1 VTMRLDLVTNDAGEL
16 VRREHARDLGS
27 GVVVAIYRM
36 AKLAQLHDLQNQ
48 AFLRQLDQGHAIIQD
63 YCLRSGMNVNILFAH
78 KAIFVAGQLMK
89 GSRAIYDMA
98 SELGDILEWCGGAEL
113 TVTRDASRDHLFMF
127 SEAIRQGMRNER
139 GRGVQLPANT
149 VRLRPVTE
157 AARLRGLEVERLP
170 DDQRTVRMYASAVVV
185 MRRFFEDLQES
196 RYVLPRRIKRIAQS
210 LVDLSAGSN
219 VSFLGVTEAR
229 NANHDEA
236 GRAVNSAILA
246 VAMARELEADR
257 AQLSQIAMAAMM
269 HDVGRPRAMSLG
281 SGGANGRGGGSDMP
295 MPTMMTLSEDQ
306 EDRLPGGT
314 AAVLTALGRLN
325 EPTIG
330 RTVVAF
336 EALWQ
341 RRQRWIG
348 PLYRGARTPTL
359 HARLV
364 WVARRYNDLVTPEPG
379 LEPPT
384 PYSAI
389 GTLFEEL
396 TDPAD
401 RTVLQLLVAALGI
414 IPIGTVVQLSTGEMA
429 EVIARRGDGPLD
441 QPVVRLLAA
450 NGAPAAGRVE
460 IDLARPRTGEPPRHI
475 GRVMSIDFWGKGA
488 APKVDQAGYDSDPP
502 PSHASGVQES
512 GPAPAALPTFP
523 SPTAAPG
530 GFAPRPSVANP
541 PRPGTRPAAPGAPL
555 APQIPAAPRLPGAGL
570 GGRPLAPA
578 VSGAPLGVR
587 PPSQQASALFSE
599 QKDDTGS
606 VPSLGTSPSQVGSA
620 MGRLLQPSAPSAL
633 PPRNDLHRNTIVDED
648 AHTMMVTSPLEERD
662 RREGPSSRSQP
673 LAPSFA
679 TLEPPTAKGV
689 LETTPLPHVLVYML
703 DHQLSGTVVL
713 YPPGQAENAIVFL
726 NGVPAKVKL
735 GLPGYFLG
743 EYLTESGA
751 LRPDQL
757 NDAVRA
763 AKQDGTLMGEFL
775 VRRGAV
781 SRGVLQDAL
790 ERQLVQ
796 RVAFLANLAP
806 RTEYSYFADRNLLGE
821 WGSDDLVKIGALNA
835 VLAAVRIWKD
845 RARVAATLSR
855 LGNHQ
860 LVMHERVDLA
870 ALHLTPQ
877 ESSVLDALI
886 TRQPTYAVLN
896 SLQLGDPEVAA
907 SLVYSLAVTRQFA
920 FPGQVKAPMAPRTS
934 LAPSVNPAP
943 APPRRAPAPAS
954 SSQMSAR
961 PGAPAARVVKRNPAS
976 GPERAAPATA
986 FPTERTAG
994 TAATAGAARP
1004 GMITPVSPQAR
1015 VPMAARPNTA
1025 ASPRAP
1031 RVEPRTPE
1039 VPLAASAAPSS
1050 PPASSSAPSN
1060 SRDRFDRSER
1070 VVERIDRADHVEPMR
1085 TVIASTSGL
1094 PAALGGTAGP
1104 SSLPP
1109 PSASGSVR
1117 SPSARGGSA
1126 VAAADAEAAMGH
1138 FRTAETQ
1145 LQRGDLNG
1153 ALAAAERAV
1162 AADPSQ
1168 SEYAALR
1175 AWTAALARGTPQV
1188 NASIAML
1195 DEILSHEPK
1204 SERALLYRGKL
1215 YKRANQPD
1223 QALADLERLLALNPK
1238 HREANGE
1245 VRLLKMHV
1253 KKA

>member
-1 VTMRLDLVTNDAGEL
+1 MRLDLVTNDAGEL

-98 SELGDILEWCGGAEL
+98 SELGEILDWCGGAEL
-113 TVTRDASRDHLFMF
+113 TITRDASRDHLFMF
-127 SEAIRQGMRNER
+127 SEGIRQGMRNER
-139 GRGVQLPANT
+139 GRGMQLPTNT

-157 AARLRGLEVERLP
+157 AARLRGLEIERLP
-170 DDQRTVRMYASAVVV
+170 EDQRIVRMYASAVVV
-185 MRRFFEDLQES
+185 MRRFFDDLQAS

-210 LVDLSAGSN
+210 LVDLSDGGN

-246 VAMARELEADR
+246 VAMAHELEPDR
-257 AQLSQIAMAAMM
+257 VQLAQIAMAAIM

-281 SGGANGRGGGSDMP
+281 GGGHHHGNGTSDMP
-295 MPTMMTLSEDQ
+295 MPGAMTLSEDQ

-348 PLYRGARTPTL
+348 PLYRGARAPTL
-359 HARLV
+359 HARMV
-364 WVARRYNDLVTPEPG
+364 WIARRYNDLVTPEPG

-389 GTLFEEL
+389 GTLWGEL
-396 TDPAD
+396 TEPND
-401 RTVLQLLVAALGI
+401 RTVLQLLVSALGI
-414 IPIGTVVQLSTGEMA
+414 IPVGTIVQLSTGEMA
-429 EVIARRGDGPLD
+429 EVIPRRTDGPLD
-441 QPVVRLLAA
+441 RPLVRLLAA
-450 NGAPAAGRVE
+450 SGAPAAERVE
-460 IDLARPRTGEPPRHI
+460 IDLSRQVPGQPVRHI
-475 GRVMSIDFWGKGA
+475 GRVMSIEHWGKGA
-488 APKVDQAGYDSDPP
+488 APKAPQAGYDSEPP
-502 PSHASGVQES
+502 PSHASGVKES
-512 GPAPAALPTFP
+512 IGPGFAPPAAPPVP
-523 SPTAAPG
+523 SFAPRPAGGAPPRPVARPTAAPMAPQVSQAPQAHSPQPPMARSTG
-530 GFAPRPSVANP
+530 PQAPR
-541 PRPGTRPAAPGAPL
+541 APL
-555 APQIPAAPRLPGAGL
+555 TQHPQQSQHSAPPPLQSAA
-570 GGRPLAPA
+570 
-578 VSGAPLGVR
+578 
-587 PPSQQASALFSE
+587 FSE
-599 QKDDTGS
+599 PSSDTGS

-620 MGRLLQPSAPSAL
+620 MGRLLQPSPSA
-633 PPRNDLHRNTIVDED
+633 PPVQQASARPHDPARNTIVDED
-648 AHTMMVTSPLEERD
+648 ARTMMVSSQFDDANRD
-662 RREGPSSRSQP
+662 SPSSRSRP

-703 DHQLSGTVVL
+703 DHVLSGTVVL
-713 YPPGQAENAIVFL
+713 YPPGAAENAVVFL
-726 NGVPAKVKL
+726 NGIPAKVKL

-743 EYLTESGA
+743 EYLAAVGA
-751 LRPDQL
+751 LHPDQL
-757 NDAVRA
+757 GDAVRGA
-763 AKQDGTLMGEFL
+763 QQAGSLMGEYL
-775 VRRGAV
+775 VRKNAL

-790 ERQLVQ
+790 EQQLVQ
-796 RVAFLANLAP
+796 RVAFLSNLPP

-845 RARVAATLSR
+845 RSRVAATLAR
-855 LGNHQ
+855 LGNNP
-860 LVMHERVDLA
+860 LMMHERVDLA

-877 ESSVLDALI
+877 ESTVLDAII
-886 TRQPTYAVLN
+886 TRQPTYVVLQ
-896 SLQLGDPEVAA
+896 SLKVADSEVVA
-907 SLVYSLAVTRQFA
+907 SLVYALAVTRQFA
-920 FPGQVKAPMAPRTS
+920 FPGQAKAPMAPRVS
-934 LAPSVNPAP
+934 MAP
-943 APPRRAPAPAS
+943 AGGPGVAAASVRRGPTPPSANQVA
-954 SSQMSAR
+954 AR
-961 PGAPAARVVKRNPAS
+961 PVASARVVKRQPAS
-976 GPERAAPATA
+976 GAERVMPASGAMTPPPPTVLDRGTVAPPVRTMAPQQKTQPSRELRQERPPERPQQPVGDPVALAVS
-986 FPTERTAG
+986 
-994 TAATAGAARP
+994 
-1004 GMITPVSPQAR
+1004 VSP
-1015 VPMAARPNTA
+1015 
-1025 ASPRAP
+1025 
-1031 RVEPRTPE
+1031 
-1039 VPLAASAAPSS
+1039 
-1050 PPASSSAPSN
+1050 SSAPPT
-1060 SRDRFDRSER
+1060 SRDRFERSQRE
-1070 VVERIDRADHVEPMR
+1070 RADSLDSPAR
-1085 TVIASTSGL
+1085 TLIANSNSL
-1094 PAALGGTAGP
+1094 PPALGGTGGGP
-1104 SSLPP
+1104 SSSP

-1117 SPSARGGSA
+1117 SPGAN

-1162 AADPSQ
+1162 AADPTQ

-1188 NASIAML
+1188 GASIAML
-1195 DEILSHEPK
+1195 DEILLHEPR

-1223 QALADLERLLALNPK
+1223 MALADLERLLAINPK

>member
-1 VTMRLDLVTNDAGEL
+1 MTMRLDLVTNDAGEL

-48 AFLRQLDQGHAIIQD
+48 AFLRQLDQGHAIVQD

-98 SELGDILEWCGGAEL
+98 SELGDILDWCGGAEL

-139 GRGVQLPANT
+139 GRGVQLPTNT

-157 AARLRGLEVERLP
+157 AARLRGLEIERLP

-185 MRRFFEDLQES
+185 MRRFFDDLQAS

-210 LVDLSAGSN
+210 LVDLSEGSN

-281 SGGANGRGGGSDMP
+281 SGGANARGGGSDMP

-348 PLYRGARTPTL
+348 PIYRGARTPTL

-384 PYSAI
+384 PYTAI

-414 IPIGTVVQLSTGEMA
+414 IPVGTVVQLSTGEMA
-429 EVIARRGDGPLD
+429 EVIARRGEGPLD
-441 QPVVRLLAA
+441 QPMVRLLAP
-450 NGAPAAGRVE
+450 NGAPAAGAAGRVE
-460 IDLARPRTGEPPRHI
+460 IDLARPRTGEPQRHI

-502 PSHASGVQES
+502 PPSHASGVQES
-512 GPAPAALPTFP
+512 MPAGPGPNAIPAFP
-523 SPTAAPG
+523 SPTAAPA
-530 GFAPRPSVANP
+530 GFAPRPSAAMP
-541 PRPGTRPAAPGAPL
+541 PRPGTRPASPAAPT
-555 APQIPAAPRLPGAGL
+555 APQIPGAPRMPGAGV

-578 VSGAPLGVR
+578 VTGAPLGVR
-587 PPSQQASALFSE
+587 PPSQQASALFSD

-606 VPSLGTSPSQVGSA
+606 VPSLGTSPSQVASA
-620 MGRLLQPSAPSAL
+620 MGRFLQPTAPSSM

-648 AHTMMVTSPLEERD
+648 AHTMMVTSPLDEREK
-662 RREGPSSRSQP
+662 REGPSSRSQP

-679 TLEPPTAKGV
+679 TLEPPTAKGI

-757 NDAVRA
+757 NEAVRA
-763 AKQDGTLMGEFL
+763 AKQDGSLMGEFL

-790 ERQLVQ
+790 ERQLIQ
-796 RVAFLANLAP
+796 RVAFLANLPP

-877 ESSVLDALI
+877 ESTVLDALI
-886 TRQPTYAVLN
+886 TRQPTYGVLN
-896 SLQLGDPEVAA
+896 SLQASDSEVAA

-934 LAPSVNPAP
+934 LAPAANQAP
-943 APPRRAPAPAS
+943 VVAPQRRAPAPAS
-954 SSQMSAR
+954 SGQMSAR
-961 PGAPAARVVKRNPAS
+961 PGAPARVVKRNPAS
-976 GPERAAPATA
+976 GAERAAPSTA
-986 FPTERTAG
+986 LPAERSPAPPR
-994 TAATAGAARP
+994 A
-1004 GMITPVSPQAR
+1004 GMITPVTPQG
-1015 VPMAARPNTA
+1015 PMPIGPAARPAGA
-1025 ASPRAP
+1025 ASSPRAP
-1031 RVEPRTPE
+1031 RVEPRPIRE
-1039 VPLAASAAPSS
+1039 
-1050 PPASSSAPSN
+1050 PATCR
-1060 SRDRFDRSER
+1060 SRCRCRR
-1070 VVERIDRADHVEPMR
+1070 RARRPR
-1085 TVIASTSGL
+1085 RA
-1094 PAALGGTAGP
+1094 
-1104 SSLPP
+1104 PP
-1109 PSASGSVR
+1109 PPRATASIAASGSSSGSIASITSSRCGRSSPARAGCPPRSEGTPRPRFRLRRPRARCARRRHADLPSRRPMPRRPWGTSAPRRRSCSGEISTAR
-1117 SPSARGGSA
+1117 SPLPNGPPLPIRASRSTPPCARGPRRWRVAPRRWGRRSPCWTRSSSTSRRASARC
-1126 VAAADAEAAMGH
+1126 
-1138 FRTAETQ
+1138 
-1145 LQRGDLNG
+1145 
-1153 ALAAAERAV
+1153 
-1162 AADPSQ
+1162 
-1168 SEYAALR
+1168 
-1175 AWTAALARGTPQV
+1175 
-1188 NASIAML
+1188 SIAENCTSAPTSRTRRSPTSS
-1195 DEILSHEPK
+1195 DSW
-1204 SERALLYRGKL
+1204 R
-1215 YKRANQPD
+1215 
-1223 QALADLERLLALNPK
+1223 
-1238 HREANGE
+1238 
-1245 VRLLKMHV
+1245 
-1253 KKA
+1253 